1 MSENSAV
8 SQIEQLAIPA
18 AEKPDTNAQEIAE
31 KQISALESAMHAQA
45 VQLSTMLTDSTVFL
59 QAALLSPL
67 QQVKAAIDVTAEA
80 VGQIVL
86 GPIKAIGS

>member
-1 MSENSAV
+1 
-8 SQIEQLAIPA
+8 
-18 AEKPDTNAQEIAE
+18 
-31 KQISALESAMHAQA
+31 MHAQA